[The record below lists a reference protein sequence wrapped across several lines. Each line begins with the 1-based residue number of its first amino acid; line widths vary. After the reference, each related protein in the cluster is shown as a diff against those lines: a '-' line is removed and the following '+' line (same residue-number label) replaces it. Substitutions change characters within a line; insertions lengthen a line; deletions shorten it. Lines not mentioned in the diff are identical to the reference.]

1 MYAGHILSCPGV
13 VTSWATAL
21 EAKARMRRGVPC
33 SNKQTGGGSL
43 PVGLH
48 PRRRYPDPS
57 PRTQGWSNYV
67 FGDCQHGPLLLGVEF
82 WQLDLLFG
90 AVFSQALLAVGRPC
104 WPWAGLKGM
113 GSRRASGFSTGKA
126 KVLSYGFSSSS
137 HRLLRATAHREGTA
151 KSMFAML
158 QPRSSLILAHPR
170 LCDGPAKYCG
180 RASFRTARQ

>member
-1 MYAGHILSCPGV
+1 MACPV
-13 VTSWATAL
+13 PTSKL
-21 EAKARMRRGVPC
+21 EGAVCLLASIP
-33 SNKQTGGGSL
+33 GGGTRTRVPERKAGPTMSL
-43 PVGLH
+43 ETVRMVHSCLGLNSGSWICSLG
-48 PRRRYPDPS
+48 RY
-57 PRTQGWSNYV
+57 
-67 FGDCQHGPLLLGVEF
+67 
-82 WQLDLLFG
+82 
-90 AVFSQALLAVGRPC
+90 LARPC

-113 GSRRASGFSTGKA
+113 GSRRAGGFSTGKA

-137 HRLLRATAHREGTA
+137 HRLLRATAHREGT